1 MIKVTSQVELAM
13 SVCPYERLGLGI

>member
-1 MIKVTSQVELAM
+1 MIRVTSQVELAM